1 MKEIKIKESLY
12 KSIVS
17 YCKENDIIDID
28 NFCNGLL
35 QNEFNIERFGIKPG
49 VFNTTTEIKEE
60 KTEDVKEEKPK
71 PKKKKK
77 KKTTTKKESNNKN
90 VIKVVETK
98 PIEPIVNNNDATN
111 VDINIEEE
119 KIIEKPIVR
128 KKIRV
133 LK

>member
-71 PKKKKK
+71 PQKKEK

>member
-71 PKKKKK
+71 PQKKEK
-77 KKTTTKKESNNKN
+77 KKTTTKKESINKN
-90 VIKVVETK
+90 VIEVVEAK
-98 PIEPIVNNNDATN
+98 PIEPIVNNNEVIND
-111 VDINIEEE
+111 DINIEEE

>member
-1 MKEIKIKESLY
+1 MKEIKIKDSLY
-12 KSIVS
+12 KSIVL

-71 PKKKKK
+71 PQKKEK

-98 PIEPIVNNNDATN
+98 PIEPIVNNNEVIND
-111 VDINIEEE
+111 DINIEEE
-119 KIIEKPIVR
+119 KNNEKPIVR